1 MHNGV
6 LLCSYHHTQIH
17 HGHWQ
22 IRRADDG
29 IPELILP
36 TWIDPNRTPRR
47 NHLHHFTTSRTG

>member
-1 MHNGV
+1 V
-6 LLCSYHHTQIH
+6 LLCPYHHTQIH

-29 IPELILP
+29 IPELIPP

-47 NHLHHFTTSRTG
+47 NLLHHFTTSRTG